1 MLKIINGKT
10 LQISQ
15 NECLNRINELRK
27 TGKVIVVC
35 PDRMALQV
43 ENQIFD
49 TLNVTSIFDC
59 DVYTLTRLTQKV
71 LNKLGN
77 TKKILTKQ
85 LAVTIIKKILLE
97 NKFNSFK
104 NVVNYNGFALKLF
117 EIISMFKSSKVTPSM
132 LLLNTKN
139 EILKEKLTDLN
150 VVYEKYEEFLQNDY
164 TDSFNKLDL
173 FANSVTNEFV
183 DTHIV
188 FVGFS
193 DFTKQM
199 LNIINMFLTK
209 SKSVTIGTAASFGFK
224 NLNNTNIFVNNI
236 FYSLIEICKT
246 NGHMYHIENVEQS
259 LTPLKNH
266 LLNNLYSYNGKKFE
280 GENNELKIVSFAN
293 ESTELDFVLKDI
305 KYKLINKKLRYDD
318 FAIICPNL
326 KNRALELKTKFDEF
340 SIPYFLDISSTLTET
355 TLCKYINSI
364 FECVLY
370 GFKKDDFLNVLKNIY
385 SNLNLDEISR
395 FEIYL
400 KENGIE
406 KISINDIINFENVK
420 LIYEHILNLNIVNNL
435 TITEYIS
442 LIFDL
447 FKNLDIEQT
456 TLNIIKNLEGNSK
469 IELAKSYKIS
479 YEKMVSALQEIDNLL
494 NVYETPFI
502 NFYKILK
509 IYLENVTI
517 TIPPLIGDVVMVYD
531 TNNSFIDNNN
541 YVYMISCVEGIVPQ
555 VTNDVSLVSDKEIN
569 LFNNELRLSPT
580 VEQINKRSKFK
591 VFENVFK
598 FNEKLTI
605 TYFNRGSSGNY
616 IASSFVSSLIKVL
629 NLEVINGDKYIS
641 NYNYFED
648 VENKYIFELNNVNE
662 SSAYG
667 NFINL
672 TKNFESNFGVQNF
685 NKYYFS
691 LLSALPNVD
700 FRQTILN
707 NNNFNNNVTNL
718 TSTDI
723 YFPNK
728 NTSVSQIETYYLCPY
743 KHFIRYGLNLT
754 EVKNGSLMPNDIGSI
769 IHDFNSEIIVSFK
782 NVLTDE
788 QIYNLTNKTLKN
800 IIEKKYSHFL
810 KNSKNKNIIKNLYS
824 ECYRIA
830 SAIYKQQ
837 QDSKYKNAYNE
848 KRFNNLEEL
857 SVTVDGYK
865 IFVKGFIDRIDFYD
879 DKFMVIDYKTGKDVF
894 NFTDLVA
901 GKKIQLLVYV
911 KAVNSMYNK
920 IPVCTCYM
928 PIKNEFNK
936 NDINPYKFKGLF
948 VNSLSEL
955 QNIDKNILVPQL
967 SNIGIKTKKDG
978 DFDEYSKPFCI
989 SEEQMLKLADFAFDL
1004 LKQAVEQILKG
1015 NIQPMPLLIG
1025 KTSACENC
1033 SYKGICNFSRV
1044 YKNKYRIQEK
1054 VSNIN
1059 DILK

>member
-1 MLKIINGKT
+1 MLKIINAKT

-15 NECLNRINELRK
+15 NECLNRIKELRK
-27 TGKVIVVC
+27 TGKVIVLC

-71 LNKLGN
+71 LNNLGN

-150 VVYEKYEEFLQNDY
+150 IVYEKYEEFLQNDY

-173 FANSVTNEFV
+173 FVNSVTNEFV

-188 FVGFS
+188 FVGFN
-193 DFTKQM
+193 DFTRQM

-209 SKSVTIGTAASFGFK
+209 SKSVTIGTSSSYGFK
-224 NLNNTNIFVNNI
+224 NLNNANLFVNNV
-236 FYSLIEICKT
+236 FYSLIELCKT
-246 NGHMYHIENVEQS
+246 NGHIYHIENVES
-259 LTPLKNH
+259 SFTPVKNH
-266 LLNNLYSYNGKKFE
+266 LINNLYSYGGEKFE
-280 GENNELKIVSFAN
+280 GQNNELKIVSFAN

-305 KYKLINKKLRYDD
+305 KYKLINKNLRYDN

-326 KNRALELKTKFDEF
+326 KNRALELKTKFEEF
-340 SIPYFLDISSTLTET
+340 NIPYFLDVSGNLTET

-385 SNLNLDEISR
+385 SNLDVTEISK

-406 KISINDIINFENVK
+406 RINKNDVSNFENIK
-420 LIYEHILNLNIVNNL
+420 LIYEHILNLNIENKLSVS
-435 TITEYIS
+435 EYIS
-442 LIFDL
+442 LINDL
-447 FKNLDIEQT
+447 FTSLNIEQKT
-456 TLNIIKNLEGNSK
+456 TNIINGYENASK
-469 IELAKSYKIS
+469 IDLSKNYKIA
-479 YEKMVSALQEIDNLL
+479 YEKIVLALQEIENLL
-494 NVYETPFI
+494 NSYETSFI
-502 NFYKILK
+502 NFYKIIK
-509 IYLENVTI
+509 VYFENVTI

-531 TNNSFIDNNN
+531 ANNSFIDNND

-555 VTNDVSLVSDKEIN
+555 ITNDVSLVSDKEIN
-569 LFNNELRLSPT
+569 LFNNDLKLSPT
-580 VEQINKRSKFK
+580 VEQINKRAKFK
-591 VFENVFK
+591 IFENVFK
-598 FNEKLTI
+598 YNKQLTI
-605 TYFNRGSSGNY
+605 TYFNKSSSGNY
-616 IASSFVSSLIKVL
+616 IVSSFVASLVKL
-629 NLEVINGDKYIS
+629 LDLEIINGDKYIS
-641 NYNYFED
+641 NYNYFKD
-648 VENKYIFELNNVNE
+648 AENKHIFEFNNVNE

-672 TKNFESNFGVQNF
+672 TKTFDSNFGKSNF

-691 LLSALPNVD
+691 LLSALPNINL
-700 FRQTILN
+700 RQTILD
-707 NNNFNNNVTNL
+707 NNNFNNQVENL
-718 TSTDI
+718 TTTDI

-728 NTSVSQIETYYLCPY
+728 NTSVSQIETYYSCPY

-754 EVKNGSLMPNDIGSI
+754 EVKNGLLMPNDIGSI
-769 IHDFNSEIIVSFK
+769 IHDFNSEIIVNLK
-782 NVLTDE
+782 NELTDD
-788 QIYNLTNKTLKN
+788 QIYKLTNETLKN
-800 IIEKKYSHFL
+800 IIDKKYSHFL
-810 KNSKNKNIIKNLYS
+810 KNNKNKNIIKNLYS

-837 QDSKYKNAYNE
+837 QDSKYKNVYNE

-857 SVTVDGYK
+857 SVTVDGFK
-865 IFVKGFIDRIDFYD
+865 IYVKGFIDRIDFYN
-879 DKFMVIDYKTGKDVF
+879 DKFIVMDYKTGKDVF

-901 GKKIQLLVYV
+901 GKKIQLLIYV

-936 NDINPYKFKGLF
+936 NEINPYKFKGLF
-948 VNSLSEL
+948 VNSLNEL
-955 QNIDKNILVPQL
+955 QNIDKNVLVPQL
-967 SNIGIKTKKDG
+967 SNVGIKIKKDG
-978 DFDEYSKPFCI
+978 DFDEHSKPFCI

-1015 NIQPMPLLIG
+1015 NIQPTPLLIG
-1025 KTSACENC
+1025 KKSACESC
-1033 SYKGICNFSRV
+1033 SYKGICNFNRV

-1054 VSNIN
+1054 VSSIN
-1059 DILK
+1059 EILN